1 MTVVVSIVDQPPHP
15 VTFDCLVNSGQQGV
29 GSLSVLGGGKVFC
42 VDDVGPEGGF
52 SCGSEEKTSVDC
64 VADGSGGGADLGP
77 DAERW
82 RYGHGGQVRSR
93 RGRCR

>member
-1 MTVVVSIVDQPPHP
+1 MTVVVPIVNQPPQS

-29 GSLSVLGGGKVFC
+29 GSLSVLGSGEVFR

-52 SCGSEEKTSVDC
+52 SGGGEEEASVDC

-77 DAERW
+77 DAGRW
-82 RYGHGGQVRSR
+82 R
-93 RGRCR
+93 